1 MRIAIVA
8 PSGVP
13 FAVGGAE
20 KLWWGLTHH
29 INQLTPHHAELIKL
43 PSPERTF
50 SELMASYR
58 RFAELDLSSFDQVI
72 STKYPAWM
80 VCHPNHILYLQHRL
94 RGVYD
99 TYHFSNKAEHYS
111 SAQLKRLPS
120 CVQQLYK
127 SLEIT
132 APGRESLAP
141 FWHQLTESM
150 SLAPECFEFP
160 GPLTRKVIH
169 FLDAVALSPE
179 SIKRYFAISNNV
191 AGRVDYF
198 PASCRPEVIY
208 HPSDLS
214 HFKNTGDDYVFTI
227 SRLEAPKRIDLLI
240 RAFKETSIDV
250 EFRIAGDGP
259 QGALLKELAKDDL
272 RIKFLG
278 SINDQEVITQYAGAI
293 FVPYI
298 PCDEDYGLITIEAMA
313 SGKAVLSTT
322 DAGGPREF
330 IETGETG
337 LIVPPECEALTQAMM
352 QLIED
357 REGTRQMGE
366 RARQRTAPITWS
378 NTIARL
384 LVESS
389 KLEDAEYRHSLIPQ
403 EVPARQ
409 KWLVV
414 LTFDVWPP
422 MGGGQSRVYNLY
434 RELAKTHDVTLLA
447 LTESGQEAAELKL
460 APGLREIRIPR
471 SPDHRRAQ
479 RELEAVLDASV
490 GDIAAMAYYDKT
502 PQFIDKLLAL
512 SAEADLVVASHPYT
526 YPAIREVYRGELWY
540 EAHNVEYDM
549 KAAVLPD
556 TEKGRD
562 WLDSVRKVEK
572 ACYRDAK
579 KVLVCSEAD
588 KQRFENLYGSRNADT
603 HIVPNGAVLSMSLD
617 QLGKRRP
624 GLRKRLGL
632 CGNYTALF
640 MGSWHAPNIE
650 AVVWLLENAKDVP
663 GVSILLAGSV
673 CQHPVCARLPANVY
687 KLGVLGERQKNVLI
701 QAVDLAINPVVTG
714 SGTNIKMLDYAAAG
728 TLILSTHFGNRGLP
742 FKDGESVIL
751 AGREGF
757 MTALRHLSQ
766 KKRVGGCSTTSASA
780 YRAVNGLN
788 WQKIAANLLEN
799 I

>member
-20 KLWWGLTHH
+20 KLWWGLAHH

-50 SELMASYR
+50 SELMESYR

-80 VCHPNHILYLQHRL
+80 VSHPNHTLYLQHRL

-111 SAQLKRLPS
+111 RAQLKRLPS
-120 CVQQLYK
+120 CVQRLYK
-127 SLEIT
+127 SLETT
-132 APGRESLAP
+132 APERELLAP
-141 FWHQLTESM
+141 FWQQLAESM

-160 GPLTRKVIH
+160 GPLTRKIIH
-169 FLDAVALSPE
+169 FLDAVALNPE

-214 HFKNTGDDYVFTI
+214 HFKNTGDEYVFTI

-240 RAFKETSIDV
+240 RAFKETSVDI

-259 QGALLKELAKDDL
+259 QGALLKEMAKDDL

-278 SINDQEVITQYAGAI
+278 SINDNDVITQYAGAI

-298 PCDEDYGLITIEAMA
+298 PYDEDYGLITIEAMT
-313 SGKAVLSTT
+313 SGKAVLTTT
-322 DAGGPREF
+322 DAGGPGEF
-330 IETGETG
+330 VEAGETG
-337 LIVPPECEALTQAMM
+337 LIVAPKCEALTQAMT

-357 REGTRQMGE
+357 RKGTRQMGE
-366 RARQRTAPITWS
+366 RARRRTEFITWS
-378 NTIARL
+378 NTTARL
-384 LVESS
+384 LVESL
-389 KLEDAEYRHSLIPQ
+389 KLQDGKYLHSSTLQ

-409 KWLVV
+409 NWLVV
-414 LTFDVWPP
+414 LTFEVWPP

-434 RELAKTHDVTLLA
+434 KEIAKAHDVTLLA
-447 LTESGQEAAELKL
+447 LIESGQEGGELEL
-460 APGLREIRIPR
+460 VPGFREIRIPR
-471 SPDHRRAQ
+471 SLHHRRAQ
-479 RELEAVLDASV
+479 RELEV
-490 GDIAAMAYYDKT
+490 MAYYDKT
-502 PQFIDKLLAL
+502 PEFVDKLRAL
-512 SAEADLVVASHPYT
+512 SVKADLVVASHPYT

-562 WLDSVRKVEK
+562 WLGSVRQVEK

-588 KQRFENLYGSRNADT
+588 KQRFEDLYGPRSAAT
-603 HIVPNGAVLSMSLD
+603 HIVSNGAVLSMTLD
-617 QLGKRRP
+617 QLRTQRP
-624 GLRKRLGL
+624 GLRKRLGM
-632 CGNYTALF
+632 CRNYTALF

-650 AVVWLLENAKDVP
+650 AVAWLLDQAKNAP

-673 CQHPVCARLPANVY
+673 CNHPVCARLPANVY

-701 QAVDLAINPVVTG
+701 QAVDLAINPVITG
-714 SGTNIKMLDYAAAG
+714 SGTNIKMLDYASAGAA
-728 TLILSTHFGNRGLP
+728 ILSTHFGNRGLP
-742 FKDGESVIL
+742 FRDGESINLVD
-751 AGREGF
+751 REGF
-757 MTALRHLSQ
+757 MAALRHLSQ
-766 KKRVGGCSTTSASA
+766 KNGAGSCSATAASA
-780 YRAVNGLN
+780 YRAVQGLN
-788 WQKIAANLLEN
+788 WQKIAADLLEN